1 MNAID
6 HSSYINFSEMT
17 LFSNVAVEFLL
28 NNYNMKNFIKLLWKK
43 FKNFL
48 FSVLKFLTGP
58 WVSKFSVLSPNKKL
72 NQIKMTKINYLKGKR
87 SISRKFK

>member
-1 MNAID
+1 M
-6 HSSYINFSEMT
+6 
-17 LFSNVAVEFLL
+17 FSNLAVEFLL

-48 FSVLKFLTGP
+48 FSILKFLTGP

-72 NQIKMTKINYLKGKR
+72 NQRKMTKIKYLEREGQ
-87 SISRKFK
+87 I